1 MENLLFW
8 RNREWTGLFAYRN
21 QIALPSGG
29 DFLYLQTTLIVVC
42 SIYIRDVPL
51 KGVRHEQ
58 IGKT

>member
-1 MENLLFW
+1 MKSMATRQKFS
-8 RNREWTGLFAYRN
+8 
-21 QIALPSGG
+21 LPSGG
-29 DFLYLQTTLIVVC
+29 DFLYLQTTLIVAY